1 MFLKDTNFEK
11 KNNIVKLAPVITL
24 AWSPITLDYP
34 ELLLVVA
41 CVDQTL
47 SLHDE
52 NGELHGFEK
61 KCKMEIYSIS
71 WFNNG
76 NYFVAGG
83 SHNLV
88 CVYSREGLLLKELC
102 SLSDW
107 IWSIDVDTF
116 NNRLSLGTNDGEIRT
131 YKLDFR
137 EPMAVSENKFATR
150 LGLTEVQVVDTN

>member
-1 MFLKDTNFEK
+1 
-11 KNNIVKLAPVITL
+11 
-24 AWSPITLDYP
+24 
-34 ELLLVVA
+34 
-41 CVDQTL
+41 
-47 SLHDE
+47 
-52 NGELHGFEK
+52 
-61 KCKMEIYSIS
+61 
-71 WFNNG
+71 
-76 NYFVAGG
+76 
-83 SHNLV
+83 LV